1 MSGGRENSE
10 RRGRNLGRVREDVV
24 GVCESHDG
32 RDRRAASTT
41 ISRALSRS
49 APPRAMASPP
59 ADLASA
65 FDPLTLAN
73 VLEVKATANSGGFPD
88 AGPRSVVAVEETATL
103 REALDE
109 LALSNVKSVPV
120 RAKTTGEI
128 LGFFDAAIGV
138 RVALE
143 AAESGEGPETERL
156 ALRRRVGD
164 VIDPSLVSGARGDG
178 GTVPFACADLPI
190 RELIS
195 EHGYLLFEQHCDE
208 PIGKGQSGSWWFNAE
223 VHRLCVV
230 DAGVARDAPR
240 KFSPSTPPDDATR
253 AEGRYEASEA
263 RGASRRVPKRKPK
276 WEEIIDVV
284 SQMDVVRCLLYAADA
299 ADDGEDASSSAA
311 ASLRRALDEPAVK
324 HASRPFC
331 AFQDAPLGGV
341 YREMLNEGYG
351 AACVVRLG
359 KLTMKHA
366 GDPSAIR
373 AVDTLS
379 FSDFASESFS
389 GDDAEAAA
397 ALREPNEGPPPGS
410 LEDPSAATA
419 GGHTVRTFLREA
431 RRPRAWNLDA
441 VEDAATVADAARL
454 MTDKREHRAWILNAD
469 ETPVGVLTCT
479 DVLRC
484 VATAV
489 RRHAGEDR
497 LGRAVRDADARVDGA
512 RGPIVE
518 EAA

>member
-1 MSGGRENSE
+1 MKATTSRPS
-10 RRGRNLGRVREDVV
+10 RGFDHNPARVRSLD
-24 GVCESHDG
+24 
-32 RDRRAASTT
+32 
-41 ISRALSRS
+41 
-49 APPRAMASPP
+49 PPRAMASPP

-65 FDPLTLAN
+65 FDPLTLAD
-73 VLEVKATANSGGFPD
+73 VLEVKATANAGGFPD
-88 AGPRSVVAVEETATL
+88 AGPRSVVAVDETATL

-109 LALSNVKSVPV
+109 LALSNIKSVPV

-156 ALRRRVGD
+156 ALKRRVDD

-178 GTVPFACADLPI
+178 GSVPFACADLPI

-230 DAGVARDAPR
+230 DARAAADVSPP
-240 KFSPSTPPDDATR
+240 KPSTPPDDA
-253 AEGRYEASEA
+253 AEAKGRYDASEA
-263 RGASRRVPKRKPK
+263 RGASRRMPRQKPK

-284 SQMDVVRCLLYAADA
+284 SQMDVVRCLLYAVDEP
-299 ADDGEDASSSAA
+299 GDASRERRRSAT
-311 ASLRRALDEPAVK
+311 ASLKRALDEPAVK

-331 AFQDAPLGGV
+331 TFQDAPLGGV
-341 YREMLNEGYG
+341 YREMLDKGYG
-351 AACVVRLG
+351 AACVVRLS
-359 KLTMKHA
+359 KWTMEHA
-366 GDPSAIR
+366 GDPSAWR

-379 FSDFASESFS
+379 FSDFASEAFG
-389 GDDAEAAA
+389 GDDAKAAA
-397 ALREPNEGPPPGS
+397 ALREPKGDPPLGD
-410 LEDPSAATA
+410 LEDPSATLA
-419 GGHTVRTFLREA
+419 GGHTVGSFLYEA
-431 RRPRAWNLDA
+431 RRPHAWTVDA
-441 VEDAATVADAARL
+441 VDEAATVADAARL
-454 MTDKREHRAWILNAD
+454 MTDKRQHRAWILDAN

-489 RRHAGEDR
+489 GRHAGEDR
-497 LGRAVRDADARVDGA
+497 LRRAVREADARVDEG

>member
-1 MSGGRENSE
+1 
-10 RRGRNLGRVREDVV
+10 
-24 GVCESHDG
+24 
-32 RDRRAASTT
+32 
-41 ISRALSRS
+41 
-49 APPRAMASPP
+49 MASPP

-73 VLEVKATANSGGFPD
+73 VLEVKATANAGGFQD

-109 LALSNVKSVPV
+109 LALSNIKSVPV

-143 AAESGEGPETERL
+143 AAESGEGPEKERL
-156 ALRRRVGD
+156 ALERRVND
-164 VIDPSLVSGARGDG
+164 VINPSLVSGARGDG
-178 GTVPFACADLPI
+178 GSVPFACADLPI

-230 DAGVARDAPR
+230 DARAPADASPR
-240 KFSPSTPPDDATR
+240 KPSTPPDDAAK
-253 AEGRYEASEA
+253 AEGRYDPSVSAP
-263 RGASRRVPKRKPK
+263 GASRRVPSQKPK

-284 SQMDVVRCLLYAADA
+284 SQMDVVRCLLYAAD
-299 ADDGEDASSSAA
+299 DPEDKSSF
-311 ASLRRALDEPAVK
+311 ASLKRALGEPALK

-331 AFQDAPLGGV
+331 TFQDAPLGGV
-341 YREMLNEGYG
+341 YREMLDKGYS
-351 AACVVRLG
+351 AACVVRLS
-359 KLTMKHA
+359 KWTLEHA
-366 GDPSAIR
+366 GDPSAWR

-389 GDDAEAAA
+389 GDDAKAVA
-397 ALREPNEGPPPGS
+397 ALREPKGDPLLGGV
-410 LEDPSAATA
+410 EDPSAELA
-419 GGHTVRTFLREA
+419 GGHTVGTFLRQA
-431 RRPRAWNLDA
+431 RRPHAGLTADA
-441 VEDAATVADAARL
+441 VDEAATVADAARL
-454 MTDKREHRAWILNAD
+454 MTDKREHRAWILDAN
-469 ETPVGVLTCT
+469 ETPIGVLTCT

-489 RRHAGEDR
+489 GRHAGEDR
-497 LGRAVRDADARVDGA
+497 LRRAVREADARVDEG

>member
-1 MSGGRENSE
+1 
-10 RRGRNLGRVREDVV
+10 
-24 GVCESHDG
+24 
-32 RDRRAASTT
+32 
-41 ISRALSRS
+41 
-49 APPRAMASPP
+49 MASPP

-109 LALSNVKSVPV
+109 LALSNIKSVPV

-156 ALRRRVGD
+156 ALKRRVDD

-178 GTVPFACADLPI
+178 GSVPFACADLPI

-230 DAGVARDAPR
+230 DAGAARGSGSPR
-240 KFSPSTPPDDATR
+240 KPSTPPGDATR

-263 RGASRRVPKRKPK
+263 RGASRRVPKQKKK
-276 WEEIIDVV
+276 WEEIVDVV
-284 SQMDVVRCLLYAADA
+284 SQMDVVRCLLYAAD
-299 ADDGEDASSSAA
+299 GEDAASSAA

-331 AFQDAPLGGV
+331 TFQDAPLGGV
-341 YREMLNEGYG
+341 YREMLDKGYG
-351 AACVVRLG
+351 AACVVRLS
-359 KLTMKHA
+359 KWTMAHA
-366 GDPSAIR
+366 GDSSAWR

-379 FSDFASESFS
+379 FSDFASEAFS
-389 GDDAEAAA
+389 GDGAEAVA
-397 ALREPNEGPPPGS
+397 ALREPKRDPAMGAI
-410 LEDPSAATA
+410 EDPSAEGLGATA
-419 GGHTVRTFLREA
+419 GGHTVGAFLRRA
-431 RRPRAWNLDA
+431 RRPRAWTVDA
-441 VEDAATVADAARL
+441 VDEAATVADAARL

-489 RRHAGEDR
+489 GRHAGEDR
-497 LGRAVRDADARVDGA
+497 LRRAVREADARVDEA